1 MKHFPLK
8 LQYNFQYN
16 LSNKIKFIIAN
27 IYKALLKHLNNSGL
41 HEESSN
47 KYYRIL
53 CMLYKQNQKK
63 IRLAPHFTNRNMIQT

>member
-1 MKHFPLK
+1 MKFLFSSYLEKIKYFPLK

-41 HEESSN
+41 PKENPN
-47 KYYRIL
+47 KYCRIL
-53 CMLYKQNQKK
+53 CMVYKQNQKRK
-63 IRLAPHFTNRNMIQT
+63 